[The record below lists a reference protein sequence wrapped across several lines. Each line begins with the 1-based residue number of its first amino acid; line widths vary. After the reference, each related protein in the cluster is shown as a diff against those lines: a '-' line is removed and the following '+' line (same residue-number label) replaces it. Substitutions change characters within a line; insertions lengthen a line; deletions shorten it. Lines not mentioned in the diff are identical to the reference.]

1 MATVYL
7 GLTLLP
13 SRSCPLD
20 ISEILYKVGIAEKK
34 NLQRKSMIVT
44 IRAMHTYLSTQSL
57 GRFETTRITT
67 RND

>member
-1 MATVYL
+1 
-7 GLTLLP
+7 
-13 SRSCPLD
+13 
-20 ISEILYKVGIAEKK
+20 
-34 NLQRKSMIVT
+34 MIVT